1 MPPLFGTWQ
10 MQMRKT
16 GVLLIALPVAI
27 SQRDSPVP
35 QAAGITTVAHVIQ
48 LAVAP
53 VFLLTGIAAIL
64 GVLINRLGRVVDRFR
79 ALEHLSHQ
87 AEESEITVQRTEM
100 VILSRRARLIHWA
113 ITLCTV
119 AALLICIV
127 IATLFVGSSIGA
139 DLPGTIASLFI
150 IAMLALIS
158 GLLSFLRE
166 ISLATGSIHV
176 TLR

>member
-1 MPPLFGTWQ
+1 M
-10 MQMRKT
+10 
-16 GVLLIALPVAI
+16 
-27 SQRDSPVP
+27 P
-35 QAAGITTVAHVIQ
+35 QAATITTVAHVIQ

-79 ALEHLSHQ
+79 TLEALDCNSTTDEKTSYR
-87 AEESEITVQRTEM
+87 SEMLTLE
-100 VILSRRARLIHWA
+100 RRARLIHWA
-113 ITLCTV
+113 ISLCTI

-127 IATLFVGSSIGA
+127 VATLFVGSSMGVE
-139 DLPGTIASLFI
+139 LSGTIAALFI
-150 IAMLALIS
+150 VAMLALIS

-176 TLR
+176 MPR

>member
-1 MPPLFGTWQ
+1 MPGA
-10 MQMRKT
+10 RET
-16 GVLLIALPVAI
+16 G
-27 SQRDSPVP
+27 DSHVNRGFLVP
-35 QAAGITTVAHVIQ
+35 QAATVTTVAHVIQ

-79 ALEHLSHQ
+79 MLEHISFNG
-87 AEESEITVQRTEM
+87 AADEKTACRTEM
-100 VILSRRARLIHWA
+100 VTLSRRARLIHWA
-113 ITLCTV
+113 ISLCTI

-127 IATLFVGSSIGA
+127 VATLFVGSSMGVE
-139 DLPGTIASLFI
+139 LSGTIAALFI
-150 IAMLALIS
+150 VAMLALIS

-176 TLR
+176 VPR